1 MKKKPQKI
9 RNPIAYC
16 LAKRT
21 GSGSGKHRNR
31 VHDIRKGS
39 SRKLKYKAL
48 IFASLFLLQSTAAA
62 QTFVDQVDGG
72 FALICSME
80 ADNWTCEIISVE
92 QLRELGWADVEG
104 TIIIDEPVEEE
115 GEETIKDK
123 VPGC

>member
-31 VHDIRKGS
+31 VQDLRKGS

-48 IFASLFLLQSTAAA
+48 IFASLLFAQGAASA
-62 QTFVDQVDGG
+62 QTFIDQVNGG
-72 FALICSME
+72 AALICSNDSGE
-80 ADNWTCEIISVE
+80 WVCKPISIE
-92 QLRELGWADVEG
+92 TIRELGYTDVEG
-104 TIIIDEPVEEE
+104 TILIDEPVEPTEPE
-115 GEETIKDK
+115 IKK
-123 VPGC
+123 

>member
-48 IFASLFLLQSTAAA
+48 IFASLFVLQSTASA
-62 QTFVDQVDGG
+62 QTFIDQIDGG
-72 FALICSME
+72 AALICSNDSGE
-80 ADNWTCEIISVE
+80 WVCKPISIE
-92 QLRELGWADVEG
+92 TIRELGYTEVEG
-104 TIIIDEPVEEE
+104 LIFIDEPVEPFEPR
-115 GEETIKDK
+115 IKK
-123 VPGC
+123 

>member
-1 MKKKPQKI
+1 VKKKPQKI

-48 IFASLFLLQSTAAA
+48 IFASLFLLQSTASA
-62 QTFVDQVDGG
+62 QTFIDQIDGG
-72 FALICSME
+72 VALICSKDSGE
-80 ADNWTCEIISVE
+80 WICEPISIE
-92 QLRELGWADVEG
+92 QIRELGYTEVEG
-104 TIIIDEPVEEE
+104 LILIDEPVELPEPE
-115 GEETIKDK
+115 IKK
-123 VPGC
+123 